1 MKYDYKEIKKLPDT
15 FSLEDLRVVCHISK
29 RTARFYLQT
38 GLIACHNNGKK
49 THCYTIRKEDLIDA
63 LHRYEKDPNPFIISK
78 NFENQYARPFSSV
91 NYLPPDDVNSVV
103 AQEFYKKKLAHI
115 PDILCITDVAKI
127 TGYYTTAVHRWC
139 RSGKLKALRSQPRTW
154 ISKKSLY
161 AFLLSDD
168 YNNIAQKSEN
178 HRMDIADIFKKIHH
192 GG

>member
-1 MKYDYKEIKKLPDT
+1 MKYDYKEIKRLPDT

-78 NFENQYARPFSSV
+78 NFENQYAHPFSSV

-103 AQEFYKKKLAHI
+103 AQEFYKNK
-115 PDILCITDVAKI
+115 
-127 TGYYTTAVHRWC
+127 R
-139 RSGKLKALRSQPRTW
+139 
-154 ISKKSLY
+154 
-161 AFLLSDD
+161 
-168 YNNIAQKSEN
+168 
-178 HRMDIADIFKKIHH
+178 
-192 GG
+192 